1 MNEVYVPRL
10 LKKYREEVLPG
21 LREQFGYSS
30 DMAAPRLIKAVVNMG
45 VGRAVQEKKRL
56 QDGVRDLA
64 ALTGQKPVTTKA
76 RRSVAGFKVRQGM
89 EIGCKVTLRRA
100 RMYEFVDRLVSV
112 ALPRIR
118 DFRGLSPR
126 GFDGRGNYSLGIAE
140 QSVFP
145 EVNLDAIEFMQ
156 GMNVSIV
163 TTARTDEEARALLEG
178 LGMPFRK

>member
-10 LKKYREEVLPG
+10 LRKYRDEVLPG
-21 LREQFGYSS
+21 LRGQFGYSS
-30 DMAAPRLIKAVVNMG
+30 DMAAPRLAKAVVNMG
-45 VGRAVQEKKRL
+45 VGRAAQERKRL
-56 QDGVRDLA
+56 QDGMRDLA

-89 EIGCKVTLRRA
+89 EIGCKVTLRGA
-100 RMYEFVDRLVSV
+100 RMYEFLDRLVSI

-126 GFDGRGNYSLGIAE
+126 RFDGHGNYNLGISE
-140 QSVFP
+140 QTVFP
-145 EVNLDAIEFMQ
+145 EVDLDAVEYIQ
-156 GMNVSIV
+156 GMNVSII
-163 TTARTDEEARALLEG
+163 TSARTDEEARALLES